1 MVYSGFGKR
10 EDSDCNMAP
19 KEIKTLIFN
28 TALDLAEEN
37 GWKRVRL
44 RQVAERLN
52 IALVDV
58 NSHFRDLDAVA
69 NVWFGG
75 ALDAMLAPTDEDF
88 ADLDARERLRILL
101 LRWFDSLAGHRR
113 VTREMLD
120 VKMYLAHPHHWVPT
134 IFNLSR
140 LIQWLRDA
148 AGLDAGGRRR
158 QIEEIG
164 LTALFLATLA
174 VWSRDGSP
182 DQERTRRFLG
192 RRLGRANSVMGC
204 LFGRG

>member
-1 MVYSGFGKR
+1 
-10 EDSDCNMAP
+10 MAR

-37 GWKRVRL
+37 GWQRVRL

-52 IALVDV
+52 IALADV
-58 NSHFRDLDAVA
+58 HSHFRDLDAVA
-69 NVWFGG
+69 NFWFDG

-88 ADLDARERLRILL
+88 ASRETRERLRILL

-113 VTREMLD
+113 VTGEMLD
-120 VKMYLAHPHHWVPT
+120 VKMYLAHPHHWVPM

-140 LIQWLRDA
+140 LIQWLLDA
-148 AGLDAGGRRR
+148 AGLDASGRRR

-164 LTALFLATLA
+164 LTTLFLATLA
-174 VWSRDGSP
+174 VWVRDGSP
-182 DQERTRRFLG
+182 DQERTRRFLD
-192 RRLGRANSVMGC
+192 RRLGRADSVMAC